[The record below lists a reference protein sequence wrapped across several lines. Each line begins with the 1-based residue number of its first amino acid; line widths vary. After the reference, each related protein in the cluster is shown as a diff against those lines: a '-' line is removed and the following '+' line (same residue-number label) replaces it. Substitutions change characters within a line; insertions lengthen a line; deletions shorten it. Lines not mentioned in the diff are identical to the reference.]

1 MYHYPTTGT
10 WIGIGHYPIPNPDMF
25 YPTASKNIAKKP
37 NDQNKDLHM
46 FVWSSSASPVLDV
59 FGGGHEYDHK
69 ELKLIVSPGKGFIF
83 F

>member
-1 MYHYPTTGT
+1 
-10 WIGIGHYPIPNPDMF
+10 
-25 YPTASKNIAKKP
+25 
-37 NDQNKDLHM
+37 M